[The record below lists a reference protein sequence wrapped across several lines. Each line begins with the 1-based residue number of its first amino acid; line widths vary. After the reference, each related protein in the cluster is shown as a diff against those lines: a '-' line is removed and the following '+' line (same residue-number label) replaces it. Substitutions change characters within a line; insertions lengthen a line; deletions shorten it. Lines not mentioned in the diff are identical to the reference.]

1 MKKEKR
7 RLVLNGTDDAYAKR
21 EATLG
26 ASLASKPSAD
36 SPNSPG
42 AAFSGQRLVS
52 ASSGQ
57 STEPPEAAKATGSE
71 IPETEA
77 PIQVNFRLN
86 LGDSLSEQLQ
96 RLADAHD
103 QPIDFVMK
111 GLRNKAAERFKWA
124 ASENTKPSI
133 PEPASGGL
141 SVRYAATFSGYL
153 ARNLNQ
159 WFDPFGLGVAKEAC
173 KPILVE
179 MFQQEAKALCVS
191 ADREAPNHPQDSGRT
206 NRGQQA
212 QQHLPLV
219 ILPAKKDR

>member
-21 EATLG
+21 EATLEG
-26 ASLASKPSAD
+26 SPVSRSSAEN
-36 SPNSPG
+36 SNSPG
-42 AAFSGQRLVS
+42 AAFSGQEPVS
-52 ASSGQ
+52 PSSGH
-57 STEPPEAAKATGSE
+57 SDEPQATAKATGSE
-71 IPETEA
+71 IPKAEA

-103 QPIDFVMK
+103 QPFDLVMK
-111 GLRNKAAERFKWA
+111 GLRNKAAGRFKRVV
-124 ASENTKPSI
+124 SENTKPSI

-141 SVRYAATFSGYL
+141 SIRYAATFSGDQ
-153 ARNLNQ
+153 ARNLSQ

-191 ADREAPNHPQDSGRT
+191 AEREAPNHP
-206 NRGQQA
+206 
-212 QQHLPLV
+212 
-219 ILPAKKDR
+219 

>member
-26 ASLASKPSAD
+26 VSLASRPSAD

-42 AAFSGQRLVS
+42 AAFSGQELVS
-52 ASSGQ
+52 PSSGQ
-57 STEPPEAAKATGSE
+57 SDEPQATAKATGSE

-77 PIQVNFRLN
+77 SIQVNFRLN

-96 RLADAHD
+96 SLAVAHD
-103 QPIDFVMK
+103 QPINFVMK
-111 GLRNKAAERFKWA
+111 GLRNKAAERFKRV

-141 SVRYAATFSGYL
+141 SIRYAATFSGDQ
-153 ARNLNQ
+153 ARNLSQ

-191 ADREAPNHPQDSGRT
+191 AEREAPNHP
-206 NRGQQA
+206 
-212 QQHLPLV
+212 
-219 ILPAKKDR
+219 